1 MNVLLKK
8 LLGTKNERTIKKWR
22 PLVVRVADLEPT
34 FQAKSDDE
42 LRAMTGTFRE
52 RIGNGEPL
60 DSVLPESFACVR
72 EASVRTLGMRHYDV
86 QVVGAIA
93 LHRGMISEMKTGE
106 GKTLV
111 ATMPLY
117 LNALSGRGAH
127 LVTVNDYLAR
137 RDAEWMGRI
146 YGFLGMNVGVIVHGL
161 TDGQRQDAYGSDITY
176 GQNNEFG
183 FDYLRDNMK
192 FRLQDYVQ
200 RELNFAIV
208 DEVDS
213 ILIDEARTPLIISG
227 PAEGSSKLYY
237 RINAIIPFLKADE
250 DYVNDEKSMSVSL
263 TDAGVDKVARRLGMA
278 KPEDLF
284 DPENIEL
291 LHHVNTGLRA
301 HALFKRDQHYLVEGG
316 EIIIVDE
323 FTGRKM
329 PGRRWSDGLHQ
340 AVEAKEGLKV
350 QEENQT
356 LATITFQNYFRM
368 YDKLAGMTGTAD
380 TEAEEFH
387 KIYKL
392 DVLVIPT
399 NRPIIRDDHDDWIY
413 TTERGKFRAIAADI
427 KESHEKGQP
436 VLVGTTSVEKNEFL
450 SKLLRR
456 EGVPHEV
463 LNAKN
468 HANEAIIVAQAGRKG
483 TVTIATN
490 MAGRGTDIILGGN
503 PEYTAAQMAG
513 VNEGPEYEAALEG
526 AHELCAAGREEVL
539 AAGGLRVV
547 GTERHESR
555 RIDNQLRGRA
565 GRQGDPGSTR
575 FYLSLEDDLLRI
587 FGGENVKKW
596 MDRLKVPEDEPIFH
610 KWVNKVIASSQRK
623 VEARN
628 FDIRKGLLEYDDV
641 MNQQR
646 STIYGLRR
654 QTLEGGTTHD
664 WIKDAVADVAYMAA
678 NRHCPEDALAEDWD
692 METLVE
698 SAKSEW
704 TLDLDLD
711 DVDTGSF
718 DEIAA
723 HLSSSLQA
731 HYEARA
737 HKIADQLYLL
747 HEDEEGATPEH
758 YWDRWLEYER
768 EQLLR
773 QVDRNWRMHLQGVDH
788 LREGIHLEAYGQ
800 RDPKL
805 IYKKAAFEYFQNLLE
820 TIKEGV
826 TGTLFRVVVRDDAQI
841 ERLKRER
848 EEAARKLMEQ
858 QQEMHAQAEQ
868 LVGAGGVQVGD
879 RVRVGAP
886 QGRPGAPVQG
896 RPPVPTGPMIPIK
909 RRAPKVGRNDP
920 CPCGSGRKYKKCCML
935 QDSAGAPA

>member
-22 PLVVRVADLEPT
+22 PLVARVAELEPT

-42 LRAMTGTFRE
+42 LRAMTPAFRQ
-52 RIGNGEPL
+52 RLDNGEPL
-60 DSVLPESFACVR
+60 DSLLPEAFACVR

-86 QVVGAIA
+86 QVVGGIC
-93 LHRGMISEMKTGE
+93 LHRGMIAEMKTGE

-117 LNALSGRGAH
+117 LNALTGRGAH

-146 YGFLGMNVGVIVHGL
+146 YGFLGMKVGVIVHGL
-161 TDGQRQDAYGSDITY
+161 TDAQRQDAYGSDITY

-192 FRLQDYVQ
+192 FRLEDYVQ
-200 RELNFAIV
+200 KELNFAIV

-227 PAEGSSKLYY
+227 PAEGSQKLYY

-250 DYVNDEKSMSVSL
+250 DYVTDEKAMSVSL
-263 TDAGVDKVARRLGMA
+263 TDAGVDKVARRLNLE

-291 LHHVNTGLRA
+291 LHHVNTGLRG
-301 HALFKRDQHYLVEGG
+301 HALFKRDQHYLVENG

-392 DVLVIPT
+392 EVLVIPT
-399 NRPIIRDDHDDWIY
+399 NRPIVRDDHDDWIY

-450 SKLLRR
+450 SKLLTR

-468 HANEAIIVAQAGRKG
+468 HANEAIIVAQAGRRG
-483 TVTIATN
+483 GVTIATN

-513 VNEGPEYEAALEG
+513 TNEGPEYEEALEK
-526 AHELCAAGREEVL
+526 ALETCAAAREEVL

-646 STIYGLRR
+646 STIYSLRR
-654 QTLEGGTTHD
+654 QTLEGTTTHA
-664 WIKDAVADVAYMAA
+664 WINDAVADVAYMAT
-678 NRHCPEDALAEDWD
+678 NRHCPEGTLPEEWD
-692 METLVE
+692 IESLVDF
-698 SAKSEW
+698 AKSEW
-704 TLDLDLD
+704 TLDLDLEGVDVGNFD
-711 DVDTGSF
+711 D
-718 DEIAA
+718 IAERLA
-723 HLSSSLQA
+723 SQLKD

-737 HKIADQLYLL
+737 RKIADQLYIL
-747 HEDEEGATPEH
+747 HEGEEGATPEH
-758 YWDRWLEYER
+758 YWQRWLEYER

-773 QVDRNWRMHLQGVDH
+773 QVDRNWRMHLQAVDI

-805 IYKKAAFEYFQNLLE
+805 IYKKEAFEYFQNLLE
-820 TIKEGV
+820 TIKEGI
-826 TGTLFRVVVRDDAQI
+826 TGTLFRVEVRDDAQI

-858 QQEMHAQAEQ
+858 QQAMHAQAEQ

-879 RVRVGAP
+879 RVR
-886 QGRPGAPVQG
+886 PGAPVQG
-896 RPPVPTGPMIPIK
+896 RPPVPSGPTTPIR

-935 QDSAGAPA
+935 QDSAGVSA